1 MSAKDVLIIGAGL
14 AGIAAAWTLK
24 RRGWDVLVLD
34 SADGPAEGASHAN
47 AGALTPSEPEPW
59 NMPGVGRTLLASL
72 FDPQAAMKLRL
83 APLPGLAAWG
93 LRFLRNST
101 PKRHAAASR
110 ANFALARYSLDR
122 TRAVR
127 EELGVECDQ
136 LARGTLKVCRTQDG
150 LTRALQ
156 AAMALEDHGLEFSAF
171 TAADAVAQEPMLAAV
186 EREIAGAVYF
196 PRDESG
202 DARAFAAALAQTAQ
216 AEGVEFEWNARV
228 TGLRDRAGRIVGID
242 IVTEKQGE
250 PYHES
255 IEADAVVL
263 AAGHSSWRLM
273 KPHGLHLPVR
283 PVKGYSVTLDMSR
296 CTRRPQTPVVD
307 DSLHAIATPLGDR
320 LRLAGTAEIAGED
333 ARIRPER
340 IANLFTLLE
349 AMYPELHAEL
359 KDQAPNAW
367 AGFRPMSADG
377 RPFIGETRAEGLWLA
392 CGYGHLG
399 WTMAMGAAD
408 VLADQMAGEAPA
420 VDAAAFDARRV

>member
-14 AGIAAAWTLK
+14 AGIAAAWTMRK
-24 RRGWDVLVLD
+24 RGWNVMVLD
-34 SADGPAEGASHAN
+34 AADGPAQGASHAN

-59 NMPGVGRTLLASL
+59 NGPGVGRTLMSSL

-83 APLPGLAAWG
+83 APLPGLMAWG
-93 LRFLRNST
+93 TRFLLNST

-110 ANFALARYSLDR
+110 ANFALARHSLER
-122 TRAVR
+122 TRTVR
-127 EELGVECDQ
+127 DELGVECDQ
-136 LARGTLKVCRTQDG
+136 LARGTLKVCRDQKG
-150 LTRALQ
+150 LTRSLQ
-156 AAMALEDHGLEFSAF
+156 AAMALEDAGLEFSAF
-171 TAADAVAQEPMLAAV
+171 TAADAVAQEPMLAPV
-186 EREIAGAVYF
+186 ERDIAGAVYF

-202 DARAFAAALAQTAQ
+202 DASAFARALAQNAQ
-216 AEGVEFEWNARV
+216 AEGVEFEWETRV
-228 TGLRDRAGRIVGID
+228 TGLRDRAGRIVGVD
-242 IVTEKQGE
+242 IVTDKDGE

-255 IEADAVVL
+255 IEVEAVVL

-296 CTRRPQTPVVD
+296 CRRRPQTPVVD

-340 IANLFTLLE
+340 IANLFTLLN

-359 KDQAPNAW
+359 KDQEPNAW

-377 RPFIGETRAEGLWLA
+377 RPFIGETRARGLWLA

-408 VLADQMAGEAPA
+408 VLADQMAGETPA
-420 VDAAAFDARRV
+420 IDAAAFDAGRV